1 MEVAVAE
8 SSLEANDDNL
18 RIEEQ
23 LCTPGFLK
31 SLNGADVHGP
41 GISLEVN
48 LGHLY
53 GPVEYNRSDI
63 VVRGPNIQPNGL
75 TNSIWAPKRPS
86 MPTVQ
91 TSPHGVRS
99 SRINDQKPKRKAE
112 ADPVWNFA
120 VWIQF
125 WMQVNGGWLLFA
137 GVGMDFDGCYGLLN
151 IKLNIKL
158 ILLDC
163 LTQWVL
169 CSFVQISVAKF
180 KFCFVAAMRYLWLE
194 LLHCSVGS
202 ASVEGLVAV
211 SSKICLVQILAASG
225 VHCSGNLQYF
235 GCVLECLVSVVFV
248 SVFCS

>member
-18 RIEEQ
+18 RIKEQ

-91 TSPHGVRS
+91 TSPHGARS
-99 SRINDQKPKRKAE
+99 SRINDQKSKRK
-112 ADPVWNFA
+112 DKRKVS
-120 VWIQF
+120 
-125 WMQVNGGWLLFA
+125 FA
-137 GVGMDFDGCYGLLN
+137 GASKSANEVSGYAYLARLYGH
-151 IKLNIKL
+151 KGASSSKSSPK
-158 ILLDC
+158 C
-163 LTQWVL
+163 AV
-169 CSFVQISVAKF
+169 FR
-180 KFCFVAAMRYLWLE
+180 AAAAALSL
-194 LLHCSVGS
+194 S
-202 ASVEGLVAV
+202 ASNESHSGSRSHILSEAQANIQLG
-211 SSKICLVQILAASG
+211 KILGINYKGKEAE
-225 VHCSGNLQYF
+225 
-235 GCVLECLVSVVFV
+235 VLEKMVDLEVVDRARRKTKKKE
-248 SVFCS
+248 